1 LLRAVASKAACGP
14 LFFFARVMSGRESHA
29 SGIKVN
35 FLASRLVT

>member
-14 LFFFARVMSGRESHA
+14 LFFVRVVSGRESHA